1 MPKRSI
7 SKAEAVLGVK
17 LKSKTPLAKSAERAI
32 VSNVMLGE
40 KLKAKTATETRT
52 INQIT
57 GRKAASTS
65 SKATS
70 NLMPDLV
77 RLHQLNSKLLEIGIG
92 MTEKQFI
99 QDFSIVQLKAYAI
112 AKSKGWWASPRR
124 DGELIAL
131 VHSELSEGLEGLRH
145 GNPPSEHIAPF
156 SAIEEEY
163 ADVIIRIMDHAQHN
177 GWRVGEAIVAKLR
190 FNEGRAHKHGGKKF

>member
-1 MPKRSI
+1 MNGPRVTSVHVDEMSTFKTP
-7 SKAEAVLGVK
+7 SKAGNKKLIDLRKAKAKRNAKLDVK
-17 LKSKTPLAKSAERAI
+17 LVERAI
-32 VSNVMLGE
+32 TANAMLGE
-40 KLKAKTATETRT
+40 KLKSKAKTALT
-52 INQIT
+52 
-57 GRKAASTS
+57 
-65 SKATS
+65 
-70 NLMPDLV
+70 PDLV
-77 RLHQLNSKLLEIGIG
+77 RLHELNSKLLEIGIG
-92 MTEKQFI
+92 MTEKNFI

-112 AKSKGWWASPRR
+112 AKSKGWWDSPRR

-156 SAIEEEY
+156 NAIEEEY

-190 FNEGRAHKHGGKKF
+190 FNEGRPHKHGGKKF